1 MKKLLTRVLT
11 LALVL
16 CCFTFVGC
24 TKYEDNDPKPATIE
38 QTLAIC
44 DQFIADMQAIQTK
57 ISAPDYEYPTTDA
70 QASAKQVA
78 DTDKSSMGIEYSNYM
93 DFDYNYDFDQDQG
106 HEPNSPSYEIYPD
119 AVEMGEAL
127 DMYIQVYKDNR
138 LQLNNVYSI
147 GSSQYIKLTNN
158 GSKISFS
165 MSSRDF
171 DDEFDGELI
180 INIDKNSNWTSFEYK
195 HYEKQDGTIACI
207 IVEKATNANRVFNRY
222 LEFEHITEYGFSFAD
237 INETTQK
244 MLYMDNFSINSMN
257 VAQSKGYNYFE
268 TLNISS
274 IADNIDTTNAV
285 EIEVNLGE

>member
-1 MKKLLTRVLT
+1 MKKLLTSVLT

-24 TKYEDNDPKPATIE
+24 TKEEDPKPATIE

-57 ISAPDYEYPTTDA
+57 ISASDYEYPTVDA

-78 DTDKSSMGIEYSNYM
+78 DTDKSSIGIKYSNYM

-119 AVEMGEAL
+119 AVEVGEAL

-171 DDEFDGELI
+171 DDEFDGELV
-180 INIDKNSNWTSFEYK
+180 INIDKNSNWTSFEFRDYDEMVTL
-195 HYEKQDGTIACI
+195 YMFIEKSTDQ
-207 IVEKATNANRVFNRY
+207 NRLFNRFIKIEEEIDFGIECVD
-222 LEFEHITEYGFSFAD
+222 LD
-237 INETTQK
+237 ETTQK
-244 MLYMDNFSINSMN
+244 MLYVDEFFIDSMN
-257 VAQSKGYNYFE
+257 VLESKVYTYLE
-268 TLNISS
+268 SLNIPS
-274 IADNIDTTNAV
+274 IIGNIDTTNAV
-285 EIEVNLGE
+285 EIEVNL

>member
-1 MKKLLTRVLT
+1 MKKLLTSVLT

-24 TKYEDNDPKPATIE
+24 TKDENNDPKPATIE

-44 DQFIADMQAIQTK
+44 DQFIADMQAVQTK
-57 ISAPDYEYPTTDA
+57 ISAQDYVYPTTDA
-70 QASAKQVA
+70 QASATQVL
-78 DTDKSSMGIEYSNYM
+78 DTDKSSLDIEYSNYM

-171 DDEFDGELI
+171 DDEFDGELV

-195 HYEKQDGTIACI
+195 HYEDDNGTSAYI
-207 IVEKATNANRVFNRY
+207 IIEKSTDESRLFNRY
-222 LEFEHITEYGFSFAD
+222 LEFEYMTEYGFSFTD
-237 INETTQK
+237 IDETTQK
-244 MLYMDNFSINSMN
+244 MLYVDNFSLDSMN
-257 VAQSKGYNYFE
+257 IMQSKAYGYFE
-268 TLNISS
+268 SLDIES
-274 IADNIDTTNAV
+274 IVNNIDTTKAV